1 MVPFLNMGWLLWF
14 GHFEFSG
21 MMVVESHDNKLIERS
36 PIETCWTR
44 FVWNWWNDGPYDGNI
59 HERIILEIL
68 EVPVAT
74 SLCDT
79 FSKCNYDNSTLAVL
93 LWNTLGYLFAH
104 VCASLCGQTCRER
117 TWSKWKIDHEC
128 TIETA
133 TPSWP
138 FCSAGTS
145 LFLCISAFRYQYAN
159 PSKHQNIGTSEHH
172 HIRTSSSSS
181 HAFHIGELLTSPE
194 SLEDYW
200 TPSFFKARVGRNQL
214 DGHPRSSV
222 RRESDSSRIDDL
234 STVLSSEYQPGESW
248 RRAGM
253 DGLHNV
259 SLLLLKAEKC
269 LWMQGIEGS
278 MRPVC
283 TVGG

>member
-1 MVPFLNMGWLLWF
+1 MNARLKQQRQADPSVLW
-14 GHFEFSG
+14 EPLYFS
-21 MMVVESHDNKLIERS
+21 VFH
-36 PIETCWTR
+36 
-44 FVWNWWNDGPYDGNI
+44 
-59 HERIILEIL
+59 
-68 EVPVAT
+68 
-74 SLCDT
+74 
-79 FSKCNYDNSTLAVL
+79 
-93 LWNTLGYLFAH
+93 
-104 VCASLCGQTCRER
+104 
-117 TWSKWKIDHEC
+117 
-128 TIETA
+128 
-133 TPSWP
+133 
-138 FCSAGTS
+138 
-145 LFLCISAFRYQYAN
+145 CISVFRYQYAN
-159 PSKHQNIGTSEHH
+159 PSKHQNIGTSEHQN
-172 HIRTSSSSS
+172 IIIIITIIPRVS
-181 HAFHIGELLTSPE
+181 
-194 SLEDYW
+194 YW
-200 TPSFFKARVGRNQL
+200 RATHQSWVPRGLMDSIFLQGPCWAKP